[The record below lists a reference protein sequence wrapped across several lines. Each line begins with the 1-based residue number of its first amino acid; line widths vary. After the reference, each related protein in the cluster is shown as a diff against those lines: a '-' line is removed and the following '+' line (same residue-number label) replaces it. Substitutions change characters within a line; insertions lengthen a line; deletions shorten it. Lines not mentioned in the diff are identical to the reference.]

1 MLIEGLDSEYHRN
14 TTSANIPLHLLPLH
28 SSPFKL
34 QARHYHKR
42 SNNSAPDS
50 RPEHKPE
57 PAPAAP
63 AAPAAPS
70 SPSPSLPTTSDPDL
84 PHLTPSQTVHMT
96 QITEKPITARSATA
110 SCLVH
115 FSNARPHE
123 LLRKGL
129 TKKGDVFSVARIAGI
144 MAAKKTPDLIPLCH
158 PSIGITGV
166 EVDVTL
172 VDPAPL
178 PGPGSLPGS
187 QASSGTRMRYGA
199 MRVVATVSCAGRT
212 GVEMEAMTATVG
224 AALTVYDMLKA
235 VDKGMVIGDV
245 QLLEKK
251 GGKSGHW
258 VRDEQVKEDP

>member
-28 SSPFKL
+28 TSPFKL

-57 PAPAAP
+57 PAP